1 MSALTFDVKSEV
13 AYDLMH
19 DHLDTILA
27 LLESPLPRA
36 EVIGRVG
43 SEAVLERMLR
53 TGLLTNEGEAL
64 RAVADVYHQLRQ
76 EGMMSFL
83 EHYVLPSLTAGVDGN
98 GFASIETRHLNLDVA
113 GARNLRHDRV
123 QALFNRLTAVSEQP
137 ASGALARMTV
147 MVIGTSNVQPEPLDN
162 GDQALHHLKEA
173 ATQRATDDEKDL
185 AVLSQYVF
193 LADNKR
199 YVAALNTVNAFLA
212 QFDNERAGSVEATYH
227 LTVATHWQSATP
239 AATTSRE
246 Q

>member
-1 MSALTFDVKSEV
+1 MNALTFDVKSEV

-43 SEAVLERMLR
+43 SEAVLDRMLR
-53 TGLLTNEGEAL
+53 YGLLTSEGDAL

-98 GFASIETRHLNLDVA
+98 GFASIETRHLNLDA
-113 GARNLRHDRV
+113 NAARALRETNV
-123 QALFNRLTAVSEQP
+123 QELFNRLTVVSEEP
-137 ASGALARMTV
+137 AIGALARMTV
-147 MVIGTSNVQPEPLDN
+147 MVIGTSNVLPEQLDD
-162 GDQALHHLKEA
+162 GDQALHHLKQA
-173 ATQRATDDEKDL
+173 AKQRSTENERDL

-199 YVAALNTVNAFLA
+199 YTAALGAVDEFLA
-212 QFDNERAGSVEATYH
+212 QFESKRAGSVEATYH
-227 LTVATHWQSATP
+227 LTVATHWRSATP
-239 AATTSRE
+239 AATDGRE